1 MKAIMEKKAVNKTV
15 ICLMVENQPNVLAR
29 ISSLVGRRSFNI
41 STITASETNV
51 SGITKITLVVN
62 GDDENVLYQIIAQ
75 MKKLENVNEAYVLP
89 DTNSLYRELLL
100 VKIKATQEERS
111 ALHEMTEI
119 YRGKVVGLNKESM
132 IIELT
137 GSPKK
142 IDGFMSMLEEYDIIE
157 VSRTGVTGMARD
169 SSEEMKQVLEQAFNL
184 IEHLIRTFNPYGLN
198 RYTPK
203 IRQKREIQMINK
215 YYDHRIVTFCRNA
228 GRQNSRYHRL
238 RQSGPCPC
246 HEPEGKRRRCCC
258 RSETRLCTRCKGRSS
273 RSEGF
278 GYRRSSGSRQRS
290 YDAGSR

>member
-100 VKIKATQEERS
+100 VKIKATQEARS

-169 SSEEMKQVLEQAFNL
+169 SSEEK
-184 IEHLIRTFNPYGLN
+184 HLTGI
-198 RYTPK
+198 
-203 IRQKREIQMINK
+203 
-215 YYDHRIVTFCRNA
+215 
-228 GRQNSRYHRL
+228 
-238 RQSGPCPC
+238 
-246 HEPEGKRRRCCC
+246 
-258 RSETRLCTRCKGRSS
+258 
-273 RSEGF
+273 
-278 GYRRSSGSRQRS
+278 
-290 YDAGSR
+290 

>member
-1 MKAIMEKKAVNKTV
+1 
-15 ICLMVENQPNVLAR
+15 MVVFQPNVLAR

-132 IIELT
+132 IIDLT

-142 IDGFMSMLEEYDIIE
+142 IAGFKGMLEEYDIIE

-169 SSEEMKQVLEQAFNL
+169 SSEEK
-184 IEHLIRTFNPYGLN
+184 HLTGI
-198 RYTPK
+198 
-203 IRQKREIQMINK
+203 
-215 YYDHRIVTFCRNA
+215 
-228 GRQNSRYHRL
+228 
-238 RQSGPCPC
+238 
-246 HEPEGKRRRCCC
+246 
-258 RSETRLCTRCKGRSS
+258 
-273 RSEGF
+273 
-278 GYRRSSGSRQRS
+278 
-290 YDAGSR
+290 

>member
-1 MKAIMEKKAVNKTV
+1 MKAIMDQKEVNKTV
-15 ICLMVENQPNVLAR
+15 VCLMVENQPNVLAR
-29 ISSLVGRRSFNI
+29 VSSLVGRRSFNI
-41 STITASETNV
+41 STITASETNI

-75 MKKLENVNEAYVLP
+75 IKKLENVNEAYILS

-100 VKIKATQEERS
+100 VKIKATQNERS

-169 SSEEMKQVLEQAFNL
+169 ASEEKHFTG
-184 IEHLIRTFNPYGLN
+184 I
-198 RYTPK
+198 
-203 IRQKREIQMINK
+203 
-215 YYDHRIVTFCRNA
+215 
-228 GRQNSRYHRL
+228 
-238 RQSGPCPC
+238 
-246 HEPEGKRRRCCC
+246 
-258 RSETRLCTRCKGRSS
+258 
-273 RSEGF
+273 
-278 GYRRSSGSRQRS
+278 
-290 YDAGSR
+290 

>member
-119 YRGKVVGLNKESM
+119 YRGKVVGMNKESM

-142 IDGFMSMLEEYDIIE
+142 IDGFMGMLEEYDIIE
-157 VSRTGVTGMARD
+157 EENQTRD
-169 SSEEMKQVLEQAFNL
+169 VPKQALAAD
-184 IEHLIRTFNPYGLN
+184 IREGDVVFPDTDGIWKKD
-198 RYTPK
+198 TAATE
-203 IRQKREIQMINK
+203 KRKSQIAKKM
-215 YYDHRIVTFCRNA
+215 
-228 GRQNSRYHRL
+228 
-238 RQSGPCPC
+238 
-246 HEPEGKRRRCCC
+246 
-258 RSETRLCTRCKGRSS
+258 
-273 RSEGF
+273 
-278 GYRRSSGSRQRS
+278 
-290 YDAGSR
+290 DALWE

>member
-89 DTNSLYRELLL
+89 NSLYRELLL

-142 IDGFMSMLEEYDIIE
+142 NDGFMGMLEEYDIIE

-169 SSEEMKQVLEQAFNL
+169 SSEEK
-184 IEHLIRTFNPYGLN
+184 HLTGI
-198 RYTPK
+198 
-203 IRQKREIQMINK
+203 
-215 YYDHRIVTFCRNA
+215 
-228 GRQNSRYHRL
+228 
-238 RQSGPCPC
+238 
-246 HEPEGKRRRCCC
+246 
-258 RSETRLCTRCKGRSS
+258 
-273 RSEGF
+273 
-278 GYRRSSGSRQRS
+278 
-290 YDAGSR
+290 

>member
-89 DTNSLYRELLL
+89 DTNSLYR
-100 VKIKATQEERS
+100 QEERS

-142 IDGFMSMLEEYDIIE
+142 IDGFMGMLEEYDIIE

-169 SSEEMKQVLEQAFNL
+169 SSEEK
-184 IEHLIRTFNPYGLN
+184 HLTGI
-198 RYTPK
+198 
-203 IRQKREIQMINK
+203 
-215 YYDHRIVTFCRNA
+215 
-228 GRQNSRYHRL
+228 
-238 RQSGPCPC
+238 
-246 HEPEGKRRRCCC
+246 
-258 RSETRLCTRCKGRSS
+258 
-273 RSEGF
+273 
-278 GYRRSSGSRQRS
+278 
-290 YDAGSR
+290 

>member
-142 IDGFMSMLEEYDIIE
+142 IDGFMSMLGEYDMIE

-169 SSEEMKQVLEQAFNL
+169 SSEEK
-184 IEHLIRTFNPYGLN
+184 HLTGI
-198 RYTPK
+198 
-203 IRQKREIQMINK
+203 
-215 YYDHRIVTFCRNA
+215 
-228 GRQNSRYHRL
+228 
-238 RQSGPCPC
+238 
-246 HEPEGKRRRCCC
+246 
-258 RSETRLCTRCKGRSS
+258 
-273 RSEGF
+273 
-278 GYRRSSGSRQRS
+278 
-290 YDAGSR
+290 

>member
-1 MKAIMEKKAVNKTV
+1 MYLHAFPVW
-15 ICLMVENQPNVLAR
+15 LAAEAL
-29 ISSLVGRRSFNI
+29 ISAPLL
-41 STITASETNV
+41 NV

-169 SSEEMKQVLEQAFNL
+169 SSEEK
-184 IEHLIRTFNPYGLN
+184 HLTGI
-198 RYTPK
+198 
-203 IRQKREIQMINK
+203 
-215 YYDHRIVTFCRNA
+215 
-228 GRQNSRYHRL
+228 
-238 RQSGPCPC
+238 
-246 HEPEGKRRRCCC
+246 
-258 RSETRLCTRCKGRSS
+258 
-273 RSEGF
+273 
-278 GYRRSSGSRQRS
+278 
-290 YDAGSR
+290 

>member
-100 VKIKATQEERS
+100 VKIKATQNERS

-142 IDGFMSMLEEYDIIE
+142 IDGFMSMLEDYDIIE

-169 SSEEMKQVLEQAFNL
+169 SSEEK
-184 IEHLIRTFNPYGLN
+184 HLTGI
-198 RYTPK
+198 
-203 IRQKREIQMINK
+203 
-215 YYDHRIVTFCRNA
+215 
-228 GRQNSRYHRL
+228 
-238 RQSGPCPC
+238 
-246 HEPEGKRRRCCC
+246 
-258 RSETRLCTRCKGRSS
+258 
-273 RSEGF
+273 
-278 GYRRSSGSRQRS
+278 
-290 YDAGSR
+290 

>member
-137 GSPKK
+137 GSPKRLTALWVCWR
-142 IDGFMSMLEEYDIIE
+142 SMISLRFP
-157 VSRTGVTGMARD
+157 V
-169 SSEEMKQVLEQAFNL
+169 QA
-184 IEHLIRTFNPYGLN
+184 
-198 RYTPK
+198 
-203 IRQKREIQMINK
+203 
-215 YYDHRIVTFCRNA
+215 
-228 GRQNSRYHRL
+228 
-238 RQSGPCPC
+238 
-246 HEPEGKRRRCCC
+246 
-258 RSETRLCTRCKGRSS
+258 
-273 RSEGF
+273 
-278 GYRRSSGSRQRS
+278 
-290 YDAGSR
+290 

>member
-142 IDGFMSMLEEYDIIE
+142 IDGFMSMLEEYDIVE

-169 SSEEMKQVLEQAFNL
+169 SSEEK
-184 IEHLIRTFNPYGLN
+184 HLTGI
-198 RYTPK
+198 
-203 IRQKREIQMINK
+203 
-215 YYDHRIVTFCRNA
+215 
-228 GRQNSRYHRL
+228 
-238 RQSGPCPC
+238 
-246 HEPEGKRRRCCC
+246 
-258 RSETRLCTRCKGRSS
+258 
-273 RSEGF
+273 
-278 GYRRSSGSRQRS
+278 
-290 YDAGSR
+290 

>member
-75 MKKLENVNEAYVLP
+75 MKAYVLP

-142 IDGFMSMLEEYDIIE
+142 IDGFMGMLEEYDIIE

-169 SSEEMKQVLEQAFNL
+169 SSEEK
-184 IEHLIRTFNPYGLN
+184 HLTGI
-198 RYTPK
+198 
-203 IRQKREIQMINK
+203 
-215 YYDHRIVTFCRNA
+215 
-228 GRQNSRYHRL
+228 
-238 RQSGPCPC
+238 
-246 HEPEGKRRRCCC
+246 
-258 RSETRLCTRCKGRSS
+258 
-273 RSEGF
+273 
-278 GYRRSSGSRQRS
+278 
-290 YDAGSR
+290 

>member
-169 SSEEMKQVLEQAFNL
+169 SSEEK
-184 IEHLIRTFNPYGLN
+184 HLTGI
-198 RYTPK
+198 
-203 IRQKREIQMINK
+203 
-215 YYDHRIVTFCRNA
+215 
-228 GRQNSRYHRL
+228 
-238 RQSGPCPC
+238 
-246 HEPEGKRRRCCC
+246 
-258 RSETRLCTRCKGRSS
+258 
-273 RSEGF
+273 
-278 GYRRSSGSRQRS
+278 
-290 YDAGSR
+290 